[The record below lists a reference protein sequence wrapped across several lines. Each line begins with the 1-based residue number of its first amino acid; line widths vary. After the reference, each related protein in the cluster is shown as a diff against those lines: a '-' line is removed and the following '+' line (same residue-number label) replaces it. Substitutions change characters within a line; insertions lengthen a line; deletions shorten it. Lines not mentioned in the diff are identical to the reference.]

1 MQFKPLADTGIL
13 VPEICLGTM
22 TFGEQNTQAEAFEQ
36 LDYALAQGIN
46 FWDTAEM
53 YPVPPKHETQ
63 GATESIIGQWIAQR
77 GGRDKLFLASKIA
90 GPSQGGSHIRDG
102 QTRFNASDISSALDG
117 NLKRLQTDYIDL
129 YQLHWPQRPTNFF
142 GKLGYENSEAH
153 NTQTVTSLQETLQAG
168 HGSWSG

>member
-1 MQFKPLADTGIL
+1 MQFKPLANTGIL

-53 YPVPPKHETQ
+53 YPVPPKPETQ

-77 GGRDKLFLASKIA
+77 GGRQAIF
-90 GPSQGGSHIRDG
+90 
-102 QTRFNASDISSALDG
+102 
-117 NLKRLQTDYIDL
+117 
-129 YQLHWPQRPTNFF
+129 
-142 GKLGYENSEAH
+142 
-153 NTQTVTSLQETLQAG
+153 SL
-168 HGSWSG
+168 

>member
-53 YPVPPKHETQ
+53 
-63 GATESIIGQWIAQR
+63 
-77 GGRDKLFLASKIA
+77 
-90 GPSQGGSHIRDG
+90 
-102 QTRFNASDISSALDG
+102 
-117 NLKRLQTDYIDL
+117 
-129 YQLHWPQRPTNFF
+129 
-142 GKLGYENSEAH
+142 
-153 NTQTVTSLQETLQAG
+153 
-168 HGSWSG
+168 